1 MNSLPGASSS
11 AGARPPDPTE
21 QSSAV
26 TFDATVI
33 SKRLPGGPT
42 SVAEIGRLLE
52 GTRLGPY
59 QLEQFVGGGGMGAVF
74 RALDTTLDRIVAVKV
89 LSRHQSGDE
98 EMLRRFKNE
107 AQSAARLDH
116 ENIGRVHAVGAEDGW
131 HFIVFEFIEGM
142 NLRDVVAETGPF
154 DLARTINVAIQ
165 VADALE
171 HAAERDVVHR
181 DIKPSNIIITPTGR
195 ARLVDMGLARL
206 HQVTGDQDLT
216 ASGMTLGTFDYISPE
231 QARDPRSADVRSD
244 LYSLGCTIFYMLVG
258 RPPFAAGTMV
268 QKLLQHQQDPPPL
281 ESLRPD
287 VPKRFVAVL
296 ARLMAKDPNDR
307 QQRPAEL
314 IADLIGIADE
324 EGIDV
329 AGSRPAN
336 LQPVEATAPPVEASA
351 ASALPWLVPLLGLV
365 AVVGTLWWMSARPRA
380 TAFAD
385 RETGF
390 ADSPVAADAA
400 HPVDTVMPQAP
411 WRVVATPAGD
421 RETGT
426 VGEAIRQ
433 AADGDTIEL
442 AYDGFL
448 DQPPLTITGRRIR
461 LRAAEGCT
469 PGIRFVPPMTA
480 LPTAGGMPDTR
491 PFELDPVRVQPDRT
505 EAGRY
510 SERRWAGC
518 TITAGGVTIANVRI
532 RIAAAF
538 TGSTVAPSLFT
549 LGAGATL
556 ACEDVL
562 AELPE
567 SPPDED
573 EENDPLL
580 AVAPVPFVLVEDNAG
595 FGGARRVEVRMTRS
609 ALLGDGLFMEAAGSG
624 EVEVLWA
631 GGRCV
636 TSRQFLVAAGA
647 DRAAGEGLSLRFSL
661 SQSLFVC
668 QEGFARL
675 VDSSAGPLLARMQ
688 VFVEECRFVVPE
700 GRVLLE
706 QSGIEEPE
714 RYRAAIEWLDVN
726 SRYEGSNIFRRI
738 DGSAERVEMDFAAS
752 PQPLIHSS
760 RITKGIENWS
770 GAAGRNAGE
779 P

>member
-1 MNSLPGASSS
+1 L
-11 AGARPPDPTE
+11 TE

-26 TFDATVI
+26 GFDATVI
-33 SKRLPGGPT
+33 SKRPPGGPT
-42 SVAEIGRLLE
+42 SMAEIGRLLE

-181 DIKPSNIIITPTGR
+181 DIKPSNIIITPAGR

-258 RPPFAAGTMV
+258 RPPFADGTMV
-268 QKLLQHQQDPPPL
+268 QKLLQHQQDAPPAL
-281 ESLRPD
+281 ELLRPD
-287 VPKRFVAVL
+287 VPRRFVAVL
-296 ARLMAKDPNDR
+296 ERLMAKDPGDR

-314 IADLIGIADE
+314 IADLIGVADE

-329 AGSRPAN
+329 AGSRSATLPATEPMP
-336 LQPVEATAPPVEASA
+336 LPAGKTGGSV
-351 ASALPWLVPLLGLV
+351 LPWLVPVLGLG
-365 AVVGTLWWMSARPRA
+365 AVVGTLWWMSARPRGTASPEREVGAVGGDPAA
-380 TAFAD
+380 TD
-385 RETGF
+385 EQQ
-390 ADSPVAADAA
+390 VAAGSAKI
-400 HPVDTVMPQAP
+400 P
-411 WRVVATPAGD
+411 WRVVATPVGD

-426 VGEAIRQ
+426 VGEAIRR

-448 DQPPLTITGRRIR
+448 DQPPLTIKGRRLL
-461 LRAAEGCT
+461 LRAVDGFT
-469 PGIRFVPPMTA
+469 PGIRFVPLMA
-480 LPTAGGMPDTR
+480 AMPDT
-491 PFELDPVRVQPDRT
+491 PLLDPDAVRIDT
-505 EAGRY
+505 GNH
-510 SERRWAGC
+510 SERRWVGC
-518 TITAGGVTIANVRI
+518 TITAGNLTITNVRL
-532 RIAAAF
+532 RLADAFATGGAAPA
-538 TGSTVAPSLFT
+538 LFS
-549 LGAGATL
+549 LGAGAALT
-556 ACEDVL
+556 CEDVL
-562 AELPE
+562 VELPE
-567 SPPDED
+567 SRFDDDTEM
-573 EENDPLL
+573 L
-580 AVAPVPFVLVEDNAG
+580 AMLAPAPVAFVLVEDNAG
-595 FGGARRVEVRMTRS
+595 FGGTRRAEVRMTRS
-609 ALLGDGLFMEAAGSG
+609 SLTGDGLFMEAAGSG
-624 EVEVLWA
+624 EVEVFWS

-636 TSRQFLVAAGA
+636 TTRQFLVAGGA
-647 DRAAGEGLSLRFSL
+647 DRAAGEGLALRLSL
-661 SQSLFVC
+661 SQSLFAC
-668 QEGFARL
+668 QGGFARL
-675 VDSSAGPLLARMQ
+675 VDSSAGPLLPRLQ
-688 VFVEECRFVVPE
+688 VFAEECRFVLPE

-706 QSGIEEPE
+706 QSGIEEPD
-714 RYRAAIEWLDVN
+714 RYRAAIEWLDAN

-752 PQPLIHSS
+752 PQPLVHSS
-760 RITKGIENWS
+760 RITSGIEGWS
-770 GAAGRNAGE
+770 ETTGWDDGD